1 MVCVCA
7 KCAQYRFVRR
17 RAGSRWLMETGG
29 RLAYHIYTHSHGSTR
44 SLCVAVPVVII
55 IAWALPPFHNVVLDN
70 TSTAHLFIAP
80 AQNVIIK
87 EFLDRS
93 IFLDSGMTVWQLNY
107 QQLAK
112 VVAGERQKKMD
123 SKNGST
129 GDGLCSHIKILGK
142 AHNTTEHNGRRSEST
157 TTHTHCMPREEA
169 KMCVCSR
176 SINEK

>member
-112 VVAGERQKKMD
+112 VVAGERQKK
-123 SKNGST
+123 NG
-129 GDGLCSHIKILGK
+129 LKEWVHW
-142 AHNTTEHNGRRSEST
+142 
-157 TTHTHCMPREEA
+157 
-169 KMCVCSR
+169 
-176 SINEK
+176 

>member
-1 MVCVCA
+1 MVVLTGPEDLSSIQYGVCVCA

-44 SLCVAVPVVII
+44 PLCVAVPVVII

-112 VVAGERQKKMD
+112 VVAGERQKKKNGLKEWSQKWINNNAYTLYAERR
-123 SKNGST
+123 SKNV
-129 GDGLCSHIKILGK
+129 
-142 AHNTTEHNGRRSEST
+142 
-157 TTHTHCMPREEA
+157 CMQQ
-169 KMCVCSR
+169 KH
-176 SINEK
+176 K